1 METYRCQKK
10 RLTAAIILA
19 AGSSSRMERQQHK
32 LLLPLGDRPVIAH
45 VVEAVLASRA
55 QPILVVLG
63 HQAEHVRAALAD
75 YSSDK
80 RLLLVENS
88 EYKQGMS
95 TSLRAGLQAMNGLES
110 PVLEAIDGAIVLL
123 GDQPLITARVI
134 DMLIAT
140 REETAKKIVVPL
152 YNGRRGNPVV
162 FGADLFSELITVTGD
177 EGGRSVVEHHR
188 QDIATVEVGDS
199 AASSDVDTW
208 SAYQQVVAE
217 WQRQQERREK

>member
-1 METYRCQKK
+1 MSEKH
-10 RLTAAIILA
+10 LTAAIILA

-32 LLLPLGDRPVIAH
+32 LLLPLGNRPVVAH
-45 VVEAVLASRA
+45 VVEAVLASQA
-55 QPILVVLG
+55 QPILIVLG
-63 HQAEHVRAALAD
+63 HQAELVRAALTA

-80 RLLLVENS
+80 RLLFVENP

-110 PVLEAIDGAIVLL
+110 TVLEAIDGAIVLL

-134 DMLIAT
+134 DILIAT
-140 REETAKKIVVPL
+140 REETTKKIIAPL

-162 FGADLFSELITVTGD
+162 FSVDLFPELMIVTGD

-188 QDIATVEVGDS
+188 QDIATVEIGDS